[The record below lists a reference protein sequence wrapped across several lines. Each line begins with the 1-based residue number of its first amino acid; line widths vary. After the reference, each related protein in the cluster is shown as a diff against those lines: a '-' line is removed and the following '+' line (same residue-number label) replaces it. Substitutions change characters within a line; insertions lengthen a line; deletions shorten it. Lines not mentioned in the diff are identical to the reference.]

1 MKKIE
6 ATKGCEDCPFFV
18 HDLTW
23 SGGVANYCYFTG
35 ESLQDN
41 QLVTTNCPLKKGEVL
56 VFLPE
61 DVKNSG

>member
-1 MKKIE
+1 MKKVE

-18 HDLTW
+18 DEESRT
-23 SGGVANYCYFTG
+23 GYVDYCYFTG
-35 ESLQDN
+35 ERLQEN

-61 DVKNSG
+61 DVKNTG

>member
-6 ATKGCEDCPFFV
+6 ATKGCEDCPFFG
-18 HDLTW
+18 DEA
-23 SGGVANYCYFTG
+23 GVSAGPDYCYFTG
-35 ESLQDN
+35 EKLQEN

>member
-18 HDLTW
+18 DDLSWTDRPD
-23 SGGVANYCYFTG
+23 YCYFTG
-35 ESLQDN
+35 ERLQDN

-61 DVKNSG
+61 DVKDSG